1 MSTSSQSMT
10 SNVSLPHT
18 SFHTIEADGVRVFY
32 REAGP
37 MKQPIFLVERP
48 DESSQ
53 SEHTR

>member
-1 MSTSSQSMT
+1 MSNAFHSLT
-10 SNVSLPHT
+10 SNVSLPRT

-37 MKQPIFLVERP
+37 TKQPIFLMERP
-48 DESSQ
+48 DDSSQ

>member
-1 MSTSSQSMT
+1 MSTSSQSLT

-37 MKQPIFLVERP
+37 TNQPLCLVERP
-48 DESSQ
+48 DEPSQ